1 MILQE
6 MWQRDWTRRLL
17 QLLWLDLCL
26 GAVGHDGEDILVC
39 GELFLLPSLTMF
51 PLSPLLVLLVVTPP
65 PPPAAVLLA
74 DMIPTLSLLA

>member
-26 GAVGHDGEDILVC
+26 GAVGHDGEDILVW
-39 GELFLLPSLTMF
+39 GGLFLLPSLTMF
-51 PLSPLLVLLVVTPP
+51 PLSPILVLLVVTPP
-65 PPPAAVLLA
+65 PSRRGAVG
-74 DMIPTLSLLA
+74 